1 MKMTRIL
8 LIGTHPSQTTG
19 YSRVVYNIA
28 KQLENHSDIHL
39 TIFGI
44 QKFTDVNDNIRL
56 DLPKNVNIWDVYS
69 SDKEDFGFGSN
80 SLAQFVIINNP
91 DIVMIYND
99 AEVIKKYIL
108 NLEIARKNQIAKN
121 INLKF
126 KIVAYLDQVHTFHD
140 TETIKY
146 IAENTAHVFCFT
158 DYWRQNY
165 LSYFTNDVRNTLE
178 KRSSVV
184 RHGIELNTE
193 KYLENVSES
202 KKRLGFPSDSFI
214 FVNLNRYANKKRLDI
229 SIQAFVKFLKKTGSR
244 NAFLYFPA
252 VIDRNN
258 KNLYRIWTYE
268 LEKHGINNYSQFICN
283 DKHLSDEDINC
294 IYAMS
299 DVGLNTCDGEGFGLC
314 NYEHASFGRPQIL
327 SRVGGLMDFFNEEN
341 SLLCVPKIVCYNT
354 DMERGEVIDPED
366 VADKMLKYYT
376 ARSLYNKHANKVK
389 EISQKYQW
397 KNEIDKM
404 MDVLRKI

>member
-1 MKMTRIL
+1 MTRIL

-28 KQLENHSDIHL
+28 KQLEKHPDIHL
-39 TIFGI
+39 TVFGI

-56 DLPKNVNIWDVYS
+56 DLPKNVNVWDVYA

-99 AEVIKKYIL
+99 AEVIKKYIM

-165 LSYFTNDVRNTLE
+165 LSYFRDDMRNIYE
-178 KRSSVV
+178 SKSSVV

-193 KYLENVSES
+193 KYLENVSEH
-202 KKRLGFPSDSFI
+202 KKRLGFPQDSFI

-252 VIDRNN
+252 VIDRNF

-268 LEKHGINNYSQFICN
+268 LEKHNLNNFSQFVCH

-327 SRVGGLMDFFNEEN
+327 SRVGGLMDYFNDEN

-354 DMERGEVIDPED
+354 DMERGEVVDPEE

-389 EISQKYQW
+389 EISQKYKW

>member
-1 MKMTRIL
+1 MTRIL

>member
-1 MKMTRIL
+1 MRIL

-28 KQLENHSDIHL
+28 KQLENYPDIHL

-56 DLPKNVNIWDVYS
+56 DLPSNVNVWDVYS
-69 SDKEDFGFGSN
+69 SDKDDFGFGSN

-99 AEVIKKYIL
+99 SEVIKKYIM

-121 INLKF
+121 INLNF
-126 KIVAYLDQVHTFHD
+126 KIVAYLDQVHAFHD

-146 IAENTAHVFCFT
+146 IANNTSHVFCFT
-158 DYWRQNY
+158 DYWKQNY
-165 LSYFTNDVRNTLE
+165 LSYFTNDERNTIE
-178 KRSSVV
+178 KKCSII

-193 KYLENVSES
+193 KYLENVSEH
-202 KKRLGFPSDSFI
+202 KKRFGFPQDSFI

-229 SIQAFVKFLKKTGSR
+229 CIQAFVKFLKKTGSR
-244 NAFLYFPA
+244 NSYLYFPA
-252 VIDRNN
+252 VIDRNY
-258 KNLYRIWTYE
+258 KNLLRIWTYE
-268 LEKHGINNYSQFICN
+268 LEKNNINNYSQFVCH

-327 SRVGGLMDFFNEEN
+327 SKVGGLMDYFNEEN
-341 SLLCVPKIVCYNT
+341 SLLCVPKVVTYNV
-354 DMERGEVIDPED
+354 DMERGEVVDPEE

-376 ARSLYNKHANKVK
+376 AKSLYNKHANKVK
-389 EISQKYQW
+389 EIPNKYKW
-397 KNEIDKM
+397 REEIGKM
-404 MDVLRKI
+404 IDVLKKF

>member
-1 MKMTRIL
+1 MRVL

-19 YSRVVYNIA
+19 YSKVVYNIA
-28 KQLENHSDIHL
+28 KQMKNHKDIHL

-44 QKFTDVNDNIRL
+44 QKFTDVNDGIRL
-56 DLPKNVNIWDVYS
+56 NLPDNVNVWDVYT
-69 SDKEDFGFGSN
+69 SDKDDFGFGSN
-80 SLAQFVIINNP
+80 SLAQFVMINNP
-91 DIVMIYND
+91 DVIMIYND
-99 AEVIKKYIL
+99 SEVIKKYIM
-108 NLEIARKNQIAKN
+108 NLELTKKNQLAKN

-126 KIVAYLDQVHTFHD
+126 KIVAYLDQVHKFHD

-146 IAENTAHVFCFT
+146 ISENCQHVFCFT
-158 DYWRQNY
+158 EEWRKNY
-165 LSYFTNDVRNTLE
+165 LSYLKGE
-178 KRSSVV
+178 EYKGKSSVV
-184 RHGIELNTE
+184 RHGIEIETE
-193 KYLENVSES
+193 KYLENIKEH
-202 KKRLGFPSDSFI
+202 KKKFGFPEDSFI

-229 SIQAFVKFLKKTGSR
+229 CIQAFVKFLKKTGSR

-258 KNLYRIWTYE
+258 RNLVRIYMYE
-268 LEKHGINNYSQFICN
+268 LEKQGLNNYSQFVCN
-283 DKHLSDEDINC
+283 DKHLSDEDINK

-299 DVGLNTCDGEGFGLC
+299 EVGLNTCDGEGFGLC

-327 SRVGGLMDFFNEEN
+327 SRVGGLMDYFNEDN

-354 DMERGEVIDPED
+354 DMERGDVVDPED

-389 EISQKYQW
+389 EIPDKYKW
-397 KNEIDKM
+397 REEIDKM
-404 MDVLRKI
+404 MEVLREI